1 MTYISSSAIRAVD
14 YHWSSGRLTIYFHSS
29 GGYTF
34 YRVPVEVYNGLVSSS
49 SPGSYYNS
57 YIRGRYR

>member
-1 MTYISSSAIRAVD
+1 MITLNSSAIAGVD
-14 YHWSSGRLTIYFHSS
+14 YEEWSGTLVIYFHGS

-34 YRVPVEVYNGLVSSS
+34 RGVPWSVYSGLVSSS